1 MIDPL
6 KRGEPVAWHSLGL
19 ELEPLTLA
27 SARDRGL
34 SEKQARRLERHDPKT
49 KRVMSVVRRTKDM
62 PGEDLFREGD
72 LVLALDGEPVSR
84 IRDLVRLTR
93 GGRFEVQIL
102 RDGQEKTLEVEPS
115 LMSGEGTTRAVLWA
129 GALLQAPHPAL
140 ASQYGIAKGGV
151 YVSRHWFGAPS
162 TRYGVEAT
170 SRIVKVDG
178 QPVADLDAFLSI
190 VSGKKDRDAVRLD
203 TLDLD
208 GKPGVITLKLDLEY
222 WPTFELRREKGVW
235 QRISRRENS
244 AAASVAGR

>member
-1 MIDPL
+1 
-6 KRGEPVAWHSLGL
+6 
-19 ELEPLTLA
+19 
-27 SARDRGL
+27 
-34 SEKQARRLERHDPKT
+34 
-49 KRVMSVVRRTKDM
+49 
-62 PGEDLFREGD
+62 
-72 LVLALDGEPVSR
+72 
-84 IRDLVRLTR
+84 
-93 GGRFEVQIL
+93 
-102 RDGQEKTLEVEPS
+102 
-115 LMSGEGTTRAVLWA
+115 
-129 GALLQAPHPAL
+129 
-140 ASQYGIAKGGV
+140 
-151 YVSRHWFGAPS
+151 
-162 TRYGVEAT
+162 VEAT